1 MLLSHFTRS
10 PAPSFA
16 GLGGLNFGALTGFAT
31 SFLTMDDMTV
41 SDKKCDTKFNFNLAG
56 KNYLVLFWNSEVQE

>member
-41 SDKKCDTKFNFNLAG
+41 SDKKCDTKFGKKCFCDKKEGDSNL
-56 KNYLVLFWNSEVQE
+56 